1 MLLDLIRHGVIYLSN
16 NAEMVAM
23 VIAAEEFLKK
33 WLEQYKWFNGSI
45 KIILAFILAAAFII
59 KVFPPEITGELLA
72 EIIAVGGTAAGLF
85 SAGQAIVGNPLRK
98 IP

>member
-1 MLLDLIRHGVIYLSN
+1 MLLDLIRHGVVFLSN
-16 NAEMVAM
+16 NAELVAM

-45 KIILAFILAAAFII
+45 KVVMAFILAAAFII
-59 KVFPPEITGELLA
+59 KVFPPEFSGELFA

-85 SAGQAIVGNPLRK
+85 SAGQAIIGNPTRK
-98 IP
+98 TP